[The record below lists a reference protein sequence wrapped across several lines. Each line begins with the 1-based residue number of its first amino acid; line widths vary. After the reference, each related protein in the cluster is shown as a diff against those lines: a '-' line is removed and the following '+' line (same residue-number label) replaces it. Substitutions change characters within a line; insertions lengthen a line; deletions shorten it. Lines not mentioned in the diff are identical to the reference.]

1 MIDVFAARNASP
13 LTTSPLASPQQ
24 PGGGKVLRMVQGSRT
39 AGSMPVWSAATTP
52 QNSVELSL
60 SQAVPTHIDTRNNL
74 SLQDDRGNGLK
85 SESAPFGF
93 ADILDMINPLQHI
106 PVVSHL
112 YRSITG
118 DAIRPS
124 SQIVGG
130 TIFGGPVGLA
140 SGIVNVIAEHETGRD
155 ITGNALRLI
164 TEGKAPEMIR
174 KHSPDIQM
182 AALEGEPGATR
193 EVQREGQPEGQREN
207 AFEPA
212 AGPQQEPL
220 LESESIAS
228 NELLAFTESAPEPS
242 ESRTAF
248 NQTAITNQVMDLPA
262 SLLAFSEP
270 SYAVQTLRRP
280 LV

>member
-24 PGGGKVLRMVQGSRT
+24 PGGGKVLRMVQSSRT

-60 SQAVPTHIDTRNNL
+60 SQAIPETREVQNNL
-74 SLQDDRGNGLK
+74 GLLDDRGQGLK
-85 SESAPFGF
+85 SETAPFGF

-112 YRSITG
+112 YRSISG
-118 DAIRPS
+118 DSIRPA

-130 TIFGGPVGLA
+130 TLFGGAAGLA

-155 ITGNALRLI
+155 ITGNALRLL

-174 KHSPDIQM
+174 KNASDIQT
-182 AALEGEPGATR
+182 AAL
-193 EVQREGQPEGQREN
+193 
-207 AFEPA
+207 EPA
-212 AGPQQEPL
+212 AGMTDSVMTDKP
-220 LESESIAS
+220 AATD
-228 NELLAFTESAPEPS
+228 ELLAFDASAGRPPDTHVNQGLKQDLNQPQRKPLNGGGAMTALAGHTIAEPPS
-242 ESRTAF
+242 F
-248 NQTAITNQVMDLPA
+248 DLPA
-262 SLLAFSEP
+262 SLLAFTEP
-270 SYAVQTLRRP
+270 AYAAPILQRP
-280 LV
+280 VV